1 MELSIA
7 QPFSIPGSR
16 CAVHTLI
23 SPDVHIFV
31 RSTVIGH
38 YGYLSNDVEVFKRG
52 SQVICMYGTICVV
65 SASSSPVSR
74 VISEPKEVESF
85 HEVCLPIW
93 GITADGLVVIV
104 KYDQLQTEN
113 VNFSW

>member
-1 MELSIA
+1 MERMKS
-7 QPFSIPGSR
+7 FFIPGSR
-16 CAVHTLI
+16 CAIHTLI

-38 YGYLSNDVEVFKRG
+38 YGYLSNDVEVFERG
-52 SQVICMYGTICVV
+52 SQVICTYGAICLV

-74 VISEPKEVESF
+74 VISEPKEVGSF
-85 HEVCLPIW
+85 HEVGLPIW

-104 KYDQLQTEN
+104 KYDQL
-113 VNFSW
+113 

>member
-1 MELSIA
+1 MEMISS
-7 QPFSIPGSR
+7 FFIPGPC
-16 CAVHTLI
+16 CAIHTLI

-52 SQVICMYGTICVV
+52 SQVICTYGAICLV

-74 VISEPKEVESF
+74 VISEPKEVGSF
-85 HEVCLPIW
+85 HEVGLPIW
-93 GITADGLVVIV
+93 GITADGLIVTV
-104 KYDQLQTEN
+104 KYGQLQTEN